1 MPSKIIIQYTKTNRT
16 FVVLFLL
23 IRIHRRPPILFRRH
37 CCCNCN
43 VALFRLDGFQ
53 FQVLLLYQW
62 LLFRW
67 LLRVLQL
74 LLMAPPHYHRSI
86 PPELPTRIHG
96 YCYWC
101 NTASRR
107 RRYVCSNPLE
117 VHWRPACGVMSGH
130 SMVFSQWT
138 QR

>member
-1 MPSKIIIQYTKTNRT
+1 
-16 FVVLFLL
+16 VLFLL
-23 IRIHRRPPILFRRH
+23 IRIPRRPPILFRRH

-43 VALFRLDGFQ
+43 VDPFRLDGFQ
-53 FQVLLLYQW
+53 FQVLLLYQR

-67 LLRVLQL
+67 LLWVLQL

-101 NTASRR
+101 NTASRWR
-107 RRYVCSNPLE
+107 RCVCSNPRE
-117 VHWRPACGVMSGH
+117 VQWETRLWCCVWSFDGVFA
-130 SMVFSQWT
+130 VDAEVLLFIAI
-138 QR
+138 